1 MASTKGWGTMVLAM
15 ARDGSTLMLQATASI
30 TGCSTVPETV
40 VRNTVR
46 DSTTVVP
53 RMGTLA

>member
-1 MASTKGWGTMVLAM
+1 MVLAM